1 MKGVVI
7 MAVKILIDSAAD
19 ISKAEAE
26 TLGIEMISIDVQID
40 DTIYQDGITLLPND
54 FYQKLSE
61 TTTLPKTSQINP
73 YRYEQEFKRLVTDG
87 DELICIT
94 LSSKL
99 SGTYNNALTAS
110 MKFEGKVYVIDSLN
124 ASLGERLLCEYAI
137 QLVNRGLNAKEIANE
152 LEMAKHKVNFYA
164 LIDTLEYL
172 RRGGRVSA
180 VAAVA
185 GEILSIK
192 PIIAVVGGEIKV
204 IAKAVGSRRG
214 NNVLNT
220 FVERKGGIDYNLP
233 YGMIFSG
240 NDSSKFVKYHAE
252 SEKFYKERTKD
263 FPVYHLGATVGT
275 HIGPGGVGIAFFEK

>member
-1 MKGVVI
+1 